1 MKVIL
6 LKKVKGL
13 GEKYDTKEVADGYA
27 RNFLLPQ
34 NLAEISTPE
43 RAAVMEERK
52 AKEIGDAQ
60 KDLERVEALAEKLEM
75 LEIIVKAKAQEDGTL
90 YGSVGPKEIAAA
102 IKKHHTSIDEKQI
115 SVKNPIKKLGDH
127 EAVVNLNHGLEAPI
141 TVTVERED

>member
-6 LKKVKGL
+6 LNKVKGL

-43 RAAVMEERK
+43 RAAIMKERK

-60 KDLERVEALAEKLEM
+60 KDLERVEAFAEKLEM

-115 SVKNPIKKLGDH
+115 SIKNPIKKLGEH

-141 TVTVERED
+141 TVTVEREE

>member
-6 LKKVKGL
+6 LQKVNGL
-13 GEKYDTKEVADGYA
+13 GDKYDTKEVADGYA

-52 AKEIGDAQ
+52 AKEMGDAQ
-60 KDLERVEALAEKLEM
+60 KDLERVEALAEKVEM

>member
-6 LKKVKGL
+6 LKKVNGL
-13 GEKYDTKEVADGYA
+13 GDKYDTKEVADGYA

-127 EAVVNLNHGLEAPI
+127 EAVVNLYHGLEAPI

>member
-6 LKKVKGL
+6 LNKVKGP

-43 RAAVMEERK
+43 RAAIMKERK

-60 KDLERVEALAEKLEM
+60 KDLERVEAFAEKLEM

-115 SVKNPIKKLGDH
+115 SIKNPIKKLGEH

-141 TVTVERED
+141 TVTVEREE

>member
-43 RAAVMEERK
+43 RATIMKERK

-60 KDLERVEALAEKLEM
+60 KDLERVEAFAEKLEM

-90 YGSVGPKEIAAA
+90 YGSVGIKEIAAA

-115 SVKNPIKKLGDH
+115 SIKNPIKKIGEH

-141 TVTVERED
+141 TVIVESED

>member
-6 LKKVKGL
+6 LNKVKGL

-43 RAAVMEERK
+43 RAAIMKERK
-52 AKEIGDAQ
+52 AGNRRRKRFGAS
-60 KDLERVEALAEKLEM
+60 RGLAEKLEM

-115 SVKNPIKKLGDH
+115 SIKNPIKKLGEH

-141 TVTVERED
+141 TVTVEREE

>member
-6 LKKVKGL
+6 LQKVNGL
-13 GEKYDTKEVADGYA
+13 GDKYDLKDVADGYA

-52 AKEIGDAQ
+52 AKEMGDAQ

>member
-6 LKKVKGL
+6 LQKVNGL
-13 GEKYDTKEVADGYA
+13 GDKYDTKEVADGYA

-115 SVKNPIKKLGDH
+115 SVKNPIKKIGDH

-141 TVTVERED
+141 TVIVERED

>member
-6 LKKVKGL
+6 LNKVKGL

-43 RAAVMEERK
+43 RAAIMKERK

-90 YGSVGPKEIAAA
+90 YGSVGTKEIAAA

-115 SVKNPIKKLGDH
+115 SIKNPIKKLGEH

-141 TVTVERED
+141 TVIVERED

>member
-43 RAAVMEERK
+43 RAAIMKERK
-52 AKEIGDAQ
+52 AKEISDAQ

-102 IKKHHTSIDEKQI
+102 VKKHHTSIDEKQI
-115 SVKNPIKKLGDH
+115 SIKNPIKKLGEH
-127 EAVVNLNHGLEAPI
+127 EAVINLNHGLEAPI
-141 TVTVERED
+141 TVIVERED

>member
-13 GEKYDTKEVADGYA
+13 GNKYDIKEVADGYA

-52 AKEIGDAQ
+52 AKEISDTQ
-60 KDLERVEALAEKLEM
+60 KDLERVEALAEKLEI

-90 YGSVGPKEIAAA
+90 YGSVGSKEIAAA
-102 IKKHHTSIDEKQI
+102 IKKHHTSVDEKQV

>member
-6 LKKVKGL
+6 LKKVNGL
-13 GEKYDTKEVADGYA
+13 GDKYDTKEVADGYA

-52 AKEIGDAQ
+52 AKEMGDAQ

>member
-6 LKKVKGL
+6 LQKVIGL
-13 GEKYDTKEVADGYA
+13 GDKYDTKEVADGYA

-52 AKEIGDAQ
+52 TKEIGDAQ

>member
-6 LKKVKGL
+6 LQKVNGL
-13 GEKYDTKEVADGYA
+13 GDKYDTKEVADGYA

-102 IKKHHTSIDEKQI
+102 VKKHHTSIDERQI
-115 SVKNPIKKLGDH
+115 SIKNPIKKLGDH
-127 EAVVNLNHGLEAPI
+127 EAIVNLNHGLEAPI
-141 TVTVERED
+141 TVTVEIED

>member
-43 RAAVMEERK
+43 RAAIMKERK

-102 IKKHHTSIDEKQI
+102 VKKHHTSIDEKQI
-115 SVKNPIKKLGDH
+115 FIKSPIKKLGEH

-141 TVTVERED
+141 TVIVERED

>member
-43 RAAVMEERK
+43 RAAIMKERK

-102 IKKHHTSIDEKQI
+102 VKKHHTSIDERQI
-115 SVKNPIKKLGDH
+115 SIKNPIKKLGDH
-127 EAVVNLNHGLEAPI
+127 EAIVNLNHGLEAPI
-141 TVTVERED
+141 TVTVEIED

>member
-52 AKEIGDAQ
+52 AKEMGDAQ

-90 YGSVGPKEIAAA
+90 YGSVGSKEIAAA
-102 IKKHHTSIDEKQI
+102 IKKHHTSVDEKQV

>member
-6 LKKVKGL
+6 LNKVKGL

-34 NLAEISTPE
+34 NLAEISAPE
-43 RAAVMEERK
+43 RAAIMKERK

-60 KDLERVEALAEKLEM
+60 KDLERVEAFAEKLEM

-115 SVKNPIKKLGDH
+115 SIKNPIKKLGEH

-141 TVTVERED
+141 TVIVEREE

>member
-6 LKKVKGL
+6 LQKVNGL
-13 GEKYDTKEVADGYA
+13 GDKYDTKEVADGYA

-52 AKEIGDAQ
+52 AKEMGDAQ

>member
-6 LKKVKGL
+6 LKKVNGL
-13 GEKYDTKEVADGYA
+13 GDKYDTKEVADGYA

-52 AKEIGDAQ
+52 AKEISDTQ
-60 KDLERVEALAEKLEM
+60 KDLERVEALAEKLEI

>member
-6 LKKVKGL
+6 LQKVNGL
-13 GEKYDTKEVADGYA
+13 GDKYDTKEVADGYA

-102 IKKHHTSIDEKQI
+102 VKKHHTSIDERQI
-115 SVKNPIKKLGDH
+115 SIKNPIKKLGDH
-127 EAVVNLNHGLEAPI
+127 EAIVNLNHGLEAPI

>member
-6 LKKVKGL
+6 LQKVNGL
-13 GEKYDTKEVADGYA
+13 GDKYDTKEVADGYA

-52 AKEIGDAQ
+52 AKEMGDAQ

-102 IKKHHTSIDEKQI
+102 VKKHHTSIDERQI
-115 SVKNPIKKLGDH
+115 SIKNPIKKLGDH
-127 EAVVNLNHGLEAPI
+127 EAIVNLNHGLEAPI

>member
-6 LKKVKGL
+6 LQKVNGL
-13 GEKYDTKEVADGYA
+13 GDKYDLKEVADGYA

-52 AKEIGDAQ
+52 AKEISDAQ
-60 KDLERVEALAEKLEM
+60 KDLEKTEALAEKLEM
-75 LEIIVKAKAQEDGTL
+75 LEIAVKVKAQEDGTL
-90 YGSVGPKEIAAA
+90 YGSVHAKEISEA
-102 IKKHHTSIDEKQI
+102 IKKHHINVDEKQI
-115 SVKNPIKKLGDH
+115 SIKNPIKKLGDH
-127 EAVVNLNHGLEAPI
+127 EAIVNLNHGLEAPI

>member
-6 LKKVKGL
+6 LQKVNGL
-13 GEKYDTKEVADGYA
+13 GDKYDLKEVADGYA

>member
-43 RAAVMEERK
+43 RAAIMKERK

-60 KDLERVEALAEKLEM
+60 KDLERVEAFAEKLEM

-102 IKKHHTSIDEKQI
+102 IKKHHASIDEKQI
-115 SVKNPIKKLGDH
+115 SIKNPIKKLGDH

-141 TVTVERED
+141 TVIVERED

>member
-6 LKKVKGL
+6 LQKVNGL
-13 GEKYDTKEVADGYA
+13 GDKYDTKEVADGYA

-102 IKKHHTSIDEKQI
+102 IKKHHTSIDEKQV

>member
-6 LKKVKGL
+6 LQKVNGL
-13 GEKYDTKEVADGYA
+13 GDKYDTKEVADGYA

>member
-6 LKKVKGL
+6 LKKVNGL
-13 GEKYDTKEVADGYA
+13 GGKYDTKEVADGYA

-52 AKEIGDAQ
+52 AKEMGDAQ

-141 TVTVERED
+141 TVTVEIED

>member
-52 AKEIGDAQ
+52 AKEISDTQ
-60 KDLERVEALAEKLEM
+60 KDLERVEALAEKLEI

-90 YGSVGPKEIAAA
+90 YGSVGSKEIAAA
-102 IKKHHTSIDEKQI
+102 IKKHHTSVDEKQV